1 MSTHENELLNAVLG
15 TDPGLTR
22 PIPSSAVLAD
32 FVMPHILKI
41 RDDGNGNLRQLP
53 LIGSQAWE
61 NAGDGV
67 KWAVVA
73 TLALQGIWAAER
85 GPDERVAYA
94 ESGDRVDSLID
105 WGAEAYRLGYDAGRR
120 DHAQTSR
127 RQHRGTG
134 AA

>member
-53 LIGSQAWE
+53 SSARRHGRTQA
-61 NAGDGV
+61 
-67 KWAVVA
+67 
-73 TLALQGIWAAER
+73 
-85 GPDERVAYA
+85 
-94 ESGDRVDSLID
+94 
-105 WGAEAYRLGYDAGRR
+105 
-120 DHAQTSR
+120 
-127 RQHRGTG
+127 TG
-134 AA
+134 